1 VRATLAPAAG
11 LAALILCAVAASTAV
26 SRDASA
32 SSGHR
37 CLVVSGVGD
46 TAFTRNFN
54 PYASPVDFTW
64 GGIYEPLVVVTR
76 AGGGREYKWLAS
88 DLSWSKDAR
97 TLIVTVRRGVRWSD
111 GQPLTS
117 RDVLFTLTAGRRDKA
132 MDQIGL
138 TRPGSEIVSIE
149 LVGDDKVAIRLE
161 RRDSTFVA
169 RVLANNLRIVP
180 EHVFAKI
187 HNVRAWTNPH
197 PVGTGPFTR
206 VERFSNQAYVLG
218 RNPNYW
224 LKGRPHI
231 PCVERVLASSRD
243 SALMQMRSGSVDLT
257 NNFIPN
263 VERTYVAH
271 DPVHF
276 HFFYATTA
284 LPIGLFFDDSRYPYS
299 LVALRAAISMA
310 IDRAAL
316 SREAEYGYA
325 PPVDAI
331 GIERNWPGWIHP
343 ETAGQAKR
351 LSTYDPESSRRTLL
365 AAGFSYVGTA
375 LRDPRGH
382 PVALDAK
389 VIGTWTDW
397 VIAWQIIERNL
408 EQIGIDVRVKVVPTW
423 PHWRPD
429 AFATRTATLLW
440 NNFGNGPTPY
450 DYFAQHLDRSSFVP
464 SGHQADTT
472 GNWEHF
478 WSPEGTK
485 LLRAFR
491 STFDVAEQRQ
501 LVSALARLWLRT
513 LPYVPLFVGPTWST
527 YSTRY
532 FTGFPTARNY
542 YIQPDFRTSD
552 YVVALTRIKP
562 RR

>member
-1 VRATLAPAAG
+1 MRVTLAVATG
-11 LAALILCAVAASTAV
+11 LAALTLCAASTAV
-26 SRDASA
+26 SREASA

-54 PYASPVDFTW
+54 PYTNPVDFTW
-64 GGIYEPLVVVTR
+64 GGIYEPLVVVTQ

-88 DLSWSKDAR
+88 DLRWSEDAR

-111 GQPLTS
+111 GRPLTS
-117 RDVLFTLTAGRRDKA
+117 RDVLFTLTAGERDKA

-149 LVGDDKVAIRLE
+149 LMGEDKVAIRLK

-169 RVLANNLRIVP
+169 RVIANNLRIVP
-180 EHVFAKI
+180 EHVFAKTRNI
-187 HNVRAWTNPH
+187 RAWTNPQ

-206 VERFSNQAYVLG
+206 VERFNSQSYVLG
-218 RNPNYW
+218 RNPHYW

-231 PCVERVLASSRD
+231 PCLERVLASSRD
-243 SALMQMRSGSVDLT
+243 SALMQMRGGSVDLAFA
-257 NNFIPN
+257 FIPN
-263 VERTYVAH
+263 VKRMYVAH

-276 HFFYATTA
+276 HFFYATTD
-284 LPIGLFFDDSRYPYS
+284 LPVGLFFDVSRYPYS

-310 IDRAAL
+310 IDRDAL

-331 GIERNWPGWIHP
+331 GIERNWPGWIDP
-343 ETAGQAKR
+343 ETAREAKR
-351 LSTYDPESSRRTLL
+351 LSTYDPANSRRTLL
-365 AAGFSYVGTA
+365 AAGFSYRGTA

-382 PVALDAK
+382 PVTLDAK
-389 VIGTWTDW
+389 VIGTWTDH
-397 VIAWQIIERNL
+397 VIAWQIIKKNL
-408 EQIGIDVRVKVVPTW
+408 GQIGIDVRVKVVPTW
-423 PHWRPD
+423 GDWQPD
-429 AFATRTATLLW
+429 AYATRTATLLG
-440 NNFGNGPTPY
+440 NNFGNGPTPH
-450 DYFAQHLDRSSFVP
+450 DYFAQHLDRASFVP
-464 SGHQADTT
+464 SGHRADTT

-491 STFDVAEQRQ
+491 NTSDVAKQRQ
-501 LVSALARLWLRT
+501 LVHALGRLWLRT

-532 FTGFPTARNY
+532 FTGFPTARNH
-542 YIQPDFRTSD
+542 YIRPYFWTSD
-552 YVVALTRIKP
+552 YVVALTRIRP